1 MVSRWHSICNW
12 AGGRTETPQLLLGLL
27 GTKFSGSRIVIYLF
41 VLDERFNPA
50 PSGRPSLSLIICP
63 GTTLIDK
70 VETSLCRVSLV
81 QLQVGKSID
90 PMPYV
95 LHLSTSSST
104 NFHPNYPPPHVLPTW
119 VRRRALFTVF
129 LIPSI
134 FAHVVPGLTIANRD
148 KGDIKIMMIKYIND

>member
-27 GTKFSGSRIVIYLF
+27 GTKFFGSRTVIYLF

-50 PSGRPSLSLIICP
+50 PSGRPSLSLI
-63 GTTLIDK
+63 TLIDQ
-70 VETSLCRVSLV
+70 VETSLCHVSLL

-90 PMPYV
+90 PMPYA

-104 NFHPNYPPPHVLPTW
+104 NFHPNCPPPHVLPTW

-134 FAHVVPGLTIANRD
+134 FAHVVPGLTIANCD
-148 KGDIKIMMIKYIND
+148 KCDIMIMIIKYN